1 MNLYEKIDINE
12 NIVKYLIKAKYNEV
26 LTDAEELEIETLHDY
41 IYKIKFS
48 EINFTANIKMDN
60 GIPTVTEDNVSTD
73 IVEVSLGKINP
84 KEYVLDENFE
94 ISFSVDS
101 GRISD
106 AETNEVL
113 PTKSLVSQAKIAV
126 FQAKIKEKITEIL
139 EKIREEDNNFE
150 IETET
155 IV

>member
-12 NIVKYLIKAKYNEV
+12 NIVKYLIKAKYNGV

-48 EINFTANIKMDN
+48 EIDFTANIKMGN